1 MSQIARVERCA
12 QLAKAESIVIIRQ
25 KVADL
30 KKELCKIQGIVD
42 SDDLKMCVDALTG
55 RPVLILR
62 EDAQKKFEALFYY
75 VQSLKAINEIELLLD
90 SVEDSKPRLTTSQP

>member
-1 MSQIARVERCA
+1 MSQIARVERYT
-12 QLAKAESIVIIRQ
+12 QLAKAESSVIIRQ
-25 KVADL
+25 KVAEL

-90 SVEDSKPRLTTSQP
+90 SVEDSKPRLTTSQS